1 MWRAEIDGRRLRF
14 HLAGINN
21 QNFLM
26 QDEETGS
33 WWQQVTGEAV
43 QGPLKGKRLELVF
56 HDEIAF
62 GDWKRE
68 HPNTRVLR
76 PDPVA
81 GRLESATWEEDVG
94 RLPAPKVAAMTQG
107 PLSPREVV
115 LGIRLG
121 GAARA
126 YPLAALRQQSPILDA
141 VGEVPVALILGEDDR
156 SVRAFERR
164 VEGRE
169 LQLFQKPGSS
179 PPVLVDAE
187 TGSAWSFAGEAVSGP
202 LQGKKLPKVYVL
214 KDYWFDWKAYN
225 QGTTVYALQ
234 SR

>member
-14 HLAGINN
+14 HLSGINN

-33 WWQQVTGEAV
+33 WWQQVTGEAIH
-43 QGPLKGKRLELVF
+43 GPLKGKRLDLVF

-68 HPNTRVLR
+68 HPGTRVLR
-76 PDPVA
+76 PDRVA
-81 GRLESATWEEDVG
+81 GRIESARWEEEVA
-94 RLPAPKVAAMTQG
+94 RLPAPKVAALTKG
-107 PLSPREVV
+107 PLPPREVV
-115 LGIRLG
+115 MGVRLG

-126 YPLAALRQQSPILDA
+126 YPLAALRQQSPVLDA
-141 VGEVPVALILGEDDR
+141 VGGMPIVLIVGEDGR

-164 VEGRE
+164 VDGRE
-169 LQLFQKPGSS
+169 LQLFRQPGSS
-179 PPVLVDAE
+179 PPAFVDGE

-202 LQGKKLPKVYVL
+202 LQGKKLAKVYVL
-214 KDYWFDWKAYN
+214 KDYWFDWRAYN
-225 QGTTVYALQ
+225 PGTTVYALQ
-234 SR
+234 FR